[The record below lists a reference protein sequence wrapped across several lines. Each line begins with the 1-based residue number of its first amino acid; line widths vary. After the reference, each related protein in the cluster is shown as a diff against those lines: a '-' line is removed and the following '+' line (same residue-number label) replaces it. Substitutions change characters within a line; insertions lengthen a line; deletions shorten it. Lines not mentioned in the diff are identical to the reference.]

1 MIIPFIIGKA
11 SNGNNQLI
19 DLAVAPLLMLSYCN
33 ENQLRIFI
41 QQLNIA
47 VKDYKAVFYFA
58 TNSKR
63 LEQWDINKEDVHVFL
78 KDDPIA
84 GNIMSRK
91 KLLDKII
98 TEIRRRKRI
107 LGKKKIT
114 SFKRYHEL
122 NLWNEVK
129 LSYNFFVV
137 DDVWDMVISKPKSL
151 GLDLMNIMLNGP
163 AVGINTIIGSEMS
176 QHNLL
181 AQLVNLNPKI
191 TTALQEKYGIPEP
204 KRLGMLGAELTF
216 TTEDFIYFRSADSIE
231 FLRLFGV

>member
-1 MIIPFIIGKA
+1 MIVPFIIGKT
-11 SNGNNQLI
+11 SNGHNQSI
-19 DLAVAPLLMLSYCN
+19 DLAETPLLMLSFCN
-33 ENQLRIFI
+33 EQQLKIVI
-41 QQLNIA
+41 QQLCIA
-47 VKDYKAVFYFA
+47 GNDYEHIFYFA

-63 LEQWDINKEDVHVFL
+63 LEQWEINKEDVYVFL

-84 GNIMSRK
+84 GSILSRK

-98 TEIRRRKRI
+98 TEIGRRKRI
-107 LGKKKIT
+107 LGKKKIA

-122 NLWNEVK
+122 NLWNEEK

-137 DDVWDMVISKPKSL
+137 DDVWDLVVSKPRSL
-151 GLDLMNIMLNGP
+151 GLDLITIMLNGP
-163 AVGINTIIGSEMS
+163 EVGINTIIGSEIS

-181 AQLVNLNPKI
+181 TQLVNLNPKI

-216 TTEDFIYFRSADSIE
+216 TTEDFIYFRSANSIE
-231 FLRLFGV
+231 FMRLFGV